1 MNSSISDNS
10 KIFKENKKSLK
21 LLSKDFNSKFSASK
35 KQVNSKN
42 SDSSEL
48 YAMLNELTGLFEEI
62 TRLSNK
68 TIKVKNNLY
77 STAGILSSL
86 KESIE
91 DSYRG
96 SLVDRALLH
105 LSTIWNN
112 SIEYLTISD
121 VLKYTVSLRKELK
134 KLEQYVYNDIS
145 HGSNVD
151 NQRDICRSILENI
164 ILNFN
169 NLSKRLNYETIQERK
184 QLKPLTNKQ
193 LLGKITFH
201 TLEIQSMNTIPD
213 KLLEG
218 AEELEKQY
226 INLYTEL
233 TKKKNQ
239 TNEEV
244 LDELITKL
252 DIVHKDIRNI
262 LQFNSGF
269 KFKTIKDLS
278 NMVDESIVQVL
289 PGQKRKQE
297 KQLDLFPTEKEMN
310 EKVEKIKSTDKEEL
324 QKEVEKS
331 FENIDELFADDLDY
345 SENKKDSNDAL
356 DIGLR
361 MKRMKERYNIFSKYR
376 SIRAVS
382 TEEIKE
388 LIKTLNELI
397 VLLSGPVKQIKDNA
411 KSTDIDLELI
421 DKKLEEVKFNYS
433 RLDSTVNSYMDMY
446 RKWFLEKGS
455 EEQKKEF
462 YNKER
467 SKVRLDSLMRR
478 SLI

>member
-21 LLSKDFNSKFSASK
+21 LLSKDFNSKFSAFK

-134 KLEQYVYNDIS
+134 ELEGCIYNDIS
-145 HGSNVD
+145 YGSNVD
-151 NQRDICRSILENI
+151 HQRDICRSILENI

-193 LLGKITFH
+193 ILGKITFH
-201 TLEIQSMNTIPD
+201 TLEIQSMNTLPD

-226 INLYTEL
+226 VNLYTEL

-239 TNEEV
+239 ANEEV
-244 LDELITKL
+244 LDDLITKL

-269 KFKTIKDLS
+269 RFKTIKDLS

-297 KQLDLFPTEKEMN
+297 TQLDLFPTEKEMN

-331 FENIDELFADDLDY
+331 FENIDELFADDVDY

-382 TEEIKE
+382 TDEIKE
-388 LIKTLNELI
+388 LRKTLNELI

-467 SKVRLDSLMRR
+467 SKVRLDYLMRR

>member
-21 LLSKDFNSKFSASK
+21 LLSKDFNSKFSAFK

-134 KLEQYVYNDIS
+134 ELEQYVYNDIS

>member
-21 LLSKDFNSKFSASK
+21 LLSKDFNSKFSAFK

-134 KLEQYVYNDIS
+134 ELEGYIYNDIS

-151 NQRDICRSILENI
+151 HQRDICRSILENI

-239 TNEEV
+239 ANEEV
-244 LDELITKL
+244 LDDLITKL

-269 KFKTIKDLS
+269 RFKTIKDLS

-297 KQLDLFPTEKEMN
+297 TQLDLFPTEKEMN

-331 FENIDELFADDLDY
+331 FENIDELFADDVDY
-345 SENKKDSNDAL
+345 SENKK
-356 DIGLR
+356 R
-361 MKRMKERYNIFSKYR
+361 F
-376 SIRAVS
+376 
-382 TEEIKE
+382 
-388 LIKTLNELI
+388 
-397 VLLSGPVKQIKDNA
+397 
-411 KSTDIDLELI
+411 
-421 DKKLEEVKFNYS
+421 
-433 RLDSTVNSYMDMY
+433 
-446 RKWFLEKGS
+446 
-455 EEQKKEF
+455 
-462 YNKER
+462 
-467 SKVRLDSLMRR
+467 
-478 SLI
+478 